1 MPSMGTDKM
10 PVRPGRPCA
19 AMAMATRLMAET
31 GMMMPAS
38 GSDGS
43 CWSKVAEMQQLRMP
57 PHERQWS
64 TTLLALSR
72 SRTPPSRSQ
81 HIDSRSLEDR
91 VAAGI
96 SLLGRGCGAL
106 GAERGNK
113 TSERLFRPFCPLLD
127 PPRFRTCLV
136 GATCTWQALLSP
148 RFPFMN
154 SATYRSI
161 LREVKSGPYMLKAGF
176 QKGSMELRTCVE

>member
-1 MPSMGTDKM
+1 
-10 PVRPGRPCA
+10 
-19 AMAMATRLMAET
+19 
-31 GMMMPAS
+31 
-38 GSDGS
+38 
-43 CWSKVAEMQQLRMP
+43 MQQLRMP

-64 TTLLALSR
+64 TTLLPLSR

-127 PPRFRTCLV
+127 PPRFRNSPSRYSVGSETTAPKCTSVRFVLNSQPSRARLSCLSSLRLPHACLASSSPQISTPSWSPWSDCAFTC
-136 GATCTWQALLSP
+136 ALSAAISAACCLS
-148 RFPFMN
+148 
-154 SATYRSI
+154 
-161 LREVKSGPYMLKAGF
+161 
-176 QKGSMELRTCVE
+176 